1 MFRHR
6 RGMYRRVVSWPRRCG
21 RSSEQHSHQSQPM
34 NLHNRQQLFSL
45 IIIDTDTIQL
55 VSLLHCQPV
64 SSVMFLWVLRVCYF
78 STLAATSHIVSV
90 SVSRWQ
96 LATCIHVMSALF
108 QHIEVSVNSEWRL
121 AEIVRKTGYWVDNVF
136 HLDTMSKY
144 DTQTESDSQT
154 NW

>member
-1 MFRHR
+1 
-6 RGMYRRVVSWPRRCG
+6 
-21 RSSEQHSHQSQPM
+21 
-34 NLHNRQQLFSL
+34 
-45 IIIDTDTIQL
+45 
-55 VSLLHCQPV
+55 
-64 SSVMFLWVLRVCYF
+64 
-78 STLAATSHIVSV
+78 
-90 SVSRWQ
+90 
-96 LATCIHVMSALF
+96 MSALF